1 MPGGASPSGIML
13 LAHDDL
19 AVCKARRYKD
29 LSFMS
34 RSATSSPGFGLR
46 LRRRFLASEALRGFS
61 LLSPTLLAMVC
72 GLAMPLLVL
81 FTLSFWLQD
90 YVDFIKT
97 FSWKNYADFFDKPI
111 YGMILFKS
119 IKISGMV
126 TLATVLLAYPMAY
139 FIAFRIKTNKLVW
152 LILITVPFW
161 TSYLLR
167 VFAWKL
173 MLGYNGVVN
182 SGLKSIGLISEPLE
196 FLLYNPTAV
205 TITLAHAWAAFAI
218 LPIYVSLEKIDRS
231 LLEAARDLGENAF
244 MTFVRV
250 TLPLSLPGVIAASLL
265 VFIPTVGDYVTP
277 SLVGGPSGIMI
288 GNIIQSMFGKAFNWP
303 LGAAISVMVM
313 FTITAMV
320 CAFLW
325 GTHQFR
331 RRVA

>member
-1 MPGGASPSGIML
+1 MPGGASTSGIML
-13 LAHDDL
+13 LAHDYL

-61 LLSPTLLAMVC
+61 LLSPTLLAMVF

>member
-1 MPGGASPSGIML
+1 
-13 LAHDDL
+13 
-19 AVCKARRYKD
+19 
-29 LSFMS
+29 MS
-34 RSATSSPGFGLR
+34 RSAPSSPGISLR
-46 LRRRFLASEALRGFS
+46 LRRRFLESEALRGFS
-61 LLSPTLLAMVC
+61 LLSPTLLAMVF

-231 LLEAARDLGENAF
+231 LLEAARDLGESAF

-313 FTITAMV
+313 LTITAMV
-320 CAFLW
+320 CVFLW